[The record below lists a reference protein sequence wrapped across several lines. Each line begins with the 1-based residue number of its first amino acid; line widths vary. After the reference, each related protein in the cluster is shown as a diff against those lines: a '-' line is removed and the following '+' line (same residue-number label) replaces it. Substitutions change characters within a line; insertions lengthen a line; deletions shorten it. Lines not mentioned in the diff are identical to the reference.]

1 VEYLKKAFYYIKRLL
16 ILWTKI
22 VLFKRIKVTLSI
34 YIKGRLFL
42 NCYAKHKIL
51 AISSYTI
58 IKRNS
63 SPYKTF
69 KLPYTTS

>member
-1 VEYLKKAFYYIKRLL
+1 VEYLKKTFYYTKRLPV
-16 ILWTKI
+16 LWTKI

-34 YIKGRLFL
+34 RIKGRLFL
-42 NCYAKHKIL
+42 NCYAEHKIL
-51 AISSYTI
+51 AILSCTI

-69 KLPYTTS
+69 KLPYTTG